1 MKKINNLIFSILVL
15 IVCTSCKS
23 QNILQHDE
31 IENIKSVLEAFGNAN
46 EEKVRVFKKSFKD
59 DYYNSEFI
67 SSIGQEIIINTNR
80 DDLNKVGKIKDSLNH
95 RRIYS
100 SFEVDSIT
108 NVLTKSLLNIPVS
121 SILNNKDL
129 EKIKNTYLDDSI
141 HWHKKMFENTIVTNN
156 KSDTS
161 VSVPVFNIDNSVAL
175 LYVRHNTSL
184 SIEFYEKEVGN
195 VWIRKGMI
203 LLRRT
208 D

>member
-1 MKKINNLIFSILVL
+1 MKKINNVMFSILVL

-23 QNILQHDE
+23 QNILQNHE
-31 IENIKSVLEAFGNAN
+31 IKNIKSVLEAFSNAN
-46 EEKVRVFKKSFKD
+46 EEKIRVFKKSLKD
-59 DYYNSEFI
+59 VYYNSEFI
-67 SSIGQEIIINTNR
+67 SSIGQELIINTNR

-108 NVLTKSLLNIPVS
+108 NVLTKSVLNIPVS
-121 SILNNKDL
+121 SILSNKDL

-141 HWHKKMFENTIVTNN
+141 RWHKKMFENTIVTNN

-161 VSVPVFNIDNSVAL
+161 VSVPVFNIDNSLAL
-175 LYVRHNTSL
+175 LYVQHNTSL

-195 VWIRKGMI
+195 AWIRKGMI
-203 LLRRT
+203 LLRRA

>member
-1 MKKINNLIFSILVL
+1 MFSILVF

-23 QNILQHDE
+23 QNILQHNE
-31 IENIKSVLEAFGNAN
+31 IENIKSVLEAFGNSN

-59 DYYNSEFI
+59 DYYNSAFI
-67 SSIGQEIIINTNR
+67 STIGQELIINTNR
-80 DDLNKVGKIKDSLNH
+80 DDLNKVREIKDSLNH

-121 SILNNKDL
+121 AILNDKDL
-129 EKIKNTYLDDSI
+129 EKMKNTYLDDSI
-141 HWHKKMFENTIVTNN
+141 HWHKKLFENTIVTNN

-161 VSVPVFNIDNSVAL
+161 VSVPVFNIDNSLAL
-175 LYVRHNTSL
+175 LYVQHNASL
-184 SIEFYEKEVGN
+184 SLEFYEKKDGN
-195 VWIRKGMI
+195 AWIRKGMI
-203 LLRRT
+203 LLRRA